1 MRGLL
6 AVALAAVLAGPA
18 HAQVADSLDAPPA
31 ALALPDSLGGGRTPR
46 GAVTR
51 ALILPGLGQ
60 LYNRQP
66 LKAPVATALVAGAV
80 VYFVDRQRQY
90 LLYRRAAAY
99 SGCLP
104 ENDRPEPDADRVAFC
119 DDALGAYQDEYTVV
133 SERLATPPTLNGL
146 QTTRG
151 VARGQRDIGGVVILA
166 AYALQALDAYVTA
179 ELADFD
185 VSEDL
190 SLHVAPAPTGPTLGI
205 RVRL

>member
-1 MRGLL
+1 VRVLL
-6 AVALAAVLAGPA
+6 ALALALGLATAVP
-18 HAQVADSLDAPPA
+18 AQVADSLA
-31 ALALPDSLGGGRTPR
+31 ATPGAAAPDSLGGGRTPR

-66 LKAPVATALVAGAV
+66 VKAPVATALVVGAV

-90 LLYRRAAAY
+90 TLYRRATAY
-99 SGCLP
+99 AGCVETPGDP
-104 ENDRPEPDADRVAFC
+104 ETSPDRVETCVVPLAEYGDEF
-119 DDALGAYQDEYTVV
+119 DAAA
-133 SERLATPPTLNGL
+133 ERVASPTFSTL
-146 QTTRG
+146 RSIRSR
-151 VARGQRDIGGVVILA
+151 ARGQRDIGGAVVLA
-166 AYALQALDAYVTA
+166 AYALQALDAYVSA

-190 SLHVAPAPTGPTLGI
+190 SLGLDPTPAGPALGL